1 MTPADMLIR
10 RLLVHNDL
18 AQEDLEALQ
27 SLPINVKEFP
37 PHATLV
43 KEGDRP
49 SHCCLIIEGFVC
61 RSRITTDGKRQI
73 LSVHVPGDIPDL
85 QSLHLHVL
93 DHDIWTSSP
102 SRVGFISHESL
113 HEICARHPAITN
125 AFWRE
130 TLIDAAIFREWI
142 VNVGRRDARAS
153 MAHFLIEQG
162 ERLRAV
168 GLGTGDEFQLPLTQ
182 IEFADAL
189 GLTPVHVNRV
199 LQSLRKDNLVEVNK
213 DRVKLLE
220 PQRLKEIAGFERVYL
235 HESAAS

>member
-10 RLLVHNDL
+10 RLQVHNDL
-18 AQEDLEALQ
+18 SPQDLEALQ
-27 SLPINVKEFP
+27 SLPISVREFP
-37 PHATLV
+37 AHATIV

-49 SHCCLIIEGFVC
+49 SSCCLIIEGFIC
-61 RSRITTDGKRQI
+61 RSRVTTDGKRQI

-93 DHDIWTSSP
+93 DHDIWTSAP
-102 SRVGFISHESL
+102 SKVGFISHESL
-113 HEICARHPAITN
+113 RDISTARPGITN

-168 GLGTGDEFQLPLTQ
+168 GIGTGDEFQLPLTQ
-182 IEFADAL
+182 IELADAL

-213 DRVKLLE
+213 DQVRLLA

-235 HESAAS
+235 HESASS